1 MLAHTSM
8 ASAFSAAR
16 IDPVRFDV
24 LAEDINHLRAL
35 PEKERIPTLLSWGWR
50 AIDLHKAPCLE
61 TRRLMAEY
69 EATLDRNEIGS
80 IIALLLALAG
90 STLILLYGLAGPAL
104 RGTI

>member
-1 MLAHTSM
+1 MLAHTSTVPD
-8 ASAFSAAR
+8 FSATR
-16 IDPVRFDV
+16 IDPARFDV
-24 LAEDINHLRAL
+24 LAEDIAHLSIL

-50 AIDLHKAPCLE
+50 PVDLHKAPCLE

-69 EATLDRNEIGS
+69 EAALDSQEIGS

>member
-1 MLAHTSM
+1 
-8 ASAFSAAR
+8 
-16 IDPVRFDV
+16 
-24 LAEDINHLRAL
+24 
-35 PEKERIPTLLSWGWR
+35 
-50 AIDLHKAPCLE
+50 
-61 TRRLMAEY
+61 MAEY